1 MSDSL
6 AIIRRVIDEHRT
18 IGRQMKLAGESV
30 TDDEALA
37 ALEKARADWIP
48 GRPESTSTKH
58 GRLQQAIGYVEEGL
72 KNHFA
77 FEEDVFPALLGEL
90 LARAIAMQHRE
101 ILTAIDEIESAM
113 SEARLDKLGRE
124 ELLAEES
131 RLQQRIGMISQ
142 LVDDHA
148 RKEELILDM
157 VQRVLEQDG

>member
-30 TDDEALA
+30 TDEEALA

-48 GRPESTSTKH
+48 GRPEGTSAKH

-90 LARAIAMQHRE
+90 LARAIALQHRE
-101 ILTAIDEIESAM
+101 ILTAFDEIESAM
-113 SEARLDKLGRE
+113 SGAHLDKLVRE

-131 RLQQRIGMISQ
+131 RLQQRIGIISQ